1 MPHRWAQLDSAARYF
16 LPREEEKIKVGK
28 EIGVQLNQAMD
39 NEMLEV
45 AGSRKAAC
53 SIVTNKAKAAAS
65 AEERKRE
72 KVAKKR
78 ARGLKKEEQKKNK
91 LAEKLAEKKGKEGKK
106 DRLILSLRRTGEG
119 PEDYEFMP
127 KKGTEDWAKM

>member
-1 MPHRWAQLDSAARYF
+1 M
-16 LPREEEKIKVGK
+16 GK
-28 EIGVQLNQAMD
+28 EIGMQLNQAMD
-39 NEMLEV
+39 NEGLEA

-53 SIVTNKAKAAAS
+53 SIVSNKAKAAAS

-78 ARGLKKEEQKKNK
+78 ARGLKKQEQKRNK
-91 LAEKLAEKKGKEGKK
+91 RAEKLAEKKGKEGKK
-106 DRLILSLRRTGEG
+106 GRLILSLRRTGKG

-127 KKGTEDWAKM
+127 KK